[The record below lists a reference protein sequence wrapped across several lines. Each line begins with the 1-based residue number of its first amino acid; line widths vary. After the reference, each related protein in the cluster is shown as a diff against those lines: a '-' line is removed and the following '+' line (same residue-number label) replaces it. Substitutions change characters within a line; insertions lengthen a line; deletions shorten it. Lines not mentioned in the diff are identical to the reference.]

1 MLTADVPNT
10 TNRELFAKKPG
21 SGSERT
27 PCSRPPRHSTCVRPL
42 TSEPDSSSTI
52 LTDDKAP
59 VEVLG
64 MHAIDQI
71 IAEEAGPYRQILKD
85 EGIGG
90 LLRAVQ

>member
-1 MLTADVPNT
+1 MRGLRGRKFGNGNMLTADVPNT

-21 SGSERT
+21 SGSEEN
-27 PCSRPPRHSTCVRPL
+27 SMQQAS
-42 TSEPDSSSTI
+42 
-52 LTDDKAP
+52 KAP

-71 IAEEAGPYRQILKD
+71 IADEAGPYRQILKD

>member
-1 MLTADVPNT
+1 MVYGRGA
-10 TNRELFAKKPG
+10 
-21 SGSERT
+21 
-27 PCSRPPRHSTCVRPL
+27 SRFRKVN
-42 TSEPDSSSTI
+42 EPDSASTI

-71 IAEEAGPYRQILKD
+71 IADEAGPYRQILKD
-85 EGIGG
+85 EGFGG

>member
-10 TNRELFAKKPG
+10 ANRELFAKKPG
-21 SGSERT
+21 SGSEENSMQQASKALNLRETTYERT
-27 PCSRPPRHSTCVRPL
+27 GLIV
-42 TSEPDSSSTI
+42 TI

>member
-1 MLTADVPNT
+1 MKQVSRSETLRDT
-10 TNRELFAKKPG
+10 TYDRTGSASLESYMGEVAGRFAAVAQP
-21 SGSERT
+21 T
-27 PCSRPPRHSTCVRPL
+27 
-42 TSEPDSSSTI
+42 DSSLI

-64 MHAIDQI
+64 MRAIDQL
-71 IAEEAGPYRQILKD
+71 IAEEAGPYREILQK

>member
-1 MLTADVPNT
+1 MCIRDRA
-10 TNRELFAKKPG
+10 
-21 SGSERT
+21 
-27 PCSRPPRHSTCVRPL
+27 
-42 TSEPDSSSTI
+42 STI

-71 IAEEAGPYRQILKD
+71 IADEAGPYRQILKD
-85 EGIGG
+85 EGFGG

>member
-1 MLTADVPNT
+1 MQQASKALNLRET
-10 TNRELFAKKPG
+10 TYERT
-21 SGSERT
+21 GSEDLEWYMEEVA
-27 PCSRPPRHSTCVRPL
+27 SRLRKVN
-42 TSEPDSSSTI
+42 EPDSASTI

-71 IAEEAGPYRQILKD
+71 IADEAGPYRQILKD
-85 EGIGG
+85 EGFGG

>member
-1 MLTADVPNT
+1 M
-10 TNRELFAKKPG
+10 
-21 SGSERT
+21 
-27 PCSRPPRHSTCVRPL
+27 RPP
-42 TSEPDSSSTI
+42 TSAPDSSSTI

>member
-1 MLTADVPNT
+1 MGIWK
-10 TNRELFAKKPG
+10 R
-21 SGSERT
+21 S
-27 PCSRPPRHSTCVRPL
+27 PPRFRKVN
-42 TSEPDSSSTI
+42 EPDSASII

-71 IAEEAGPYRQILKD
+71 IADEAGPHIGRFLKD
-85 EGIGG
+85 EGFGG